1 MSAESRMLTVLIEQ
15 KILLQFKRFEKNFTE
30 KSKSVFL
37 DEMGK
42 KISLRKIYNL
52 ESVNDGPISMIAVTR
67 HQYDVDDFSKY
78 VDYIK
83 KRLKINRIYYG
94 LWPGVNKV
102 EYDVLYVIN
111 TVDDNT
117 IQKHLNAHDFLNDGV
132 SQKMALVISH
142 DGTTKII
149 ENSRYTSM
157 KCPRCNK
164 KLELNHPWQECYE
177 CISTVYPET

>member
-37 DEMGK
+37 DEMGE

-52 ESVNDGPISMIAVTR
+52 ESVNNGPISMIAVTR
-67 HQYDVDDFSKY
+67 HQYDVDEFSKY

-83 KRLKINRIYYG
+83 NRLKFSTVYYG

-111 TVDDNT
+111 TVDHDT
-117 IQKHLNAHDFLNDGV
+117 IQKHLNAHDFLNDGI
-132 SQKMALVISH
+132 SQKMALVINH
-142 DGTTKII
+142 EGTTKII
-149 ENSRYTSM
+149 ENSRYANM
-157 KCPRCNK
+157 KCPRCNVT
-164 KLELNHPWQECYE
+164 LEKNHPWQECYE
-177 CISTVYPET
+177 CIRTVYPET